1 MGSKQRELGAGS
13 MQLMHAYAPY
23 AAGLLALLVPLCEP
37 LGLRTGAP
45 GTVLHFFRCGPA
57 RFLHTEGAHGVRA
70 RRTGSAA
77 LPMQCA
83 HIFTEGPP
91 CMCLWPGAC
100 TECIS
105 RGAAFDLPRIRADR
119 GALIQIRV
127 WAVCTSCQRS
137 SAVTQTASL
146 SASALYA
153 FLCSFRRQP
162 PASCQPCR
170 AMAKATEMR
179 SLGEACREAEPPC
192 AAARAEMTLAAAA
205 AIAGS
210 AALGLLVSLSMFL
223 MIGAT
228 SGVTFNVVG
237 HVKTVLILAGGV
249 MLFGD
254 RMCATARPRRC
265 SLSLRQ
271 GPLCAMQARQEQGAI
286 GGRTARTVPVA
297 CWQAG
302 TMSLCMPSLCA
313 SPAAWTPTCP
323 DPRMPSPVSWRRAK
337 AACRGPLGPAQ
348 PGGAPLSGHGRPA
361 ASAGPAGAALVSGHA
376 RPAASAGL
384 PPRPHT
390 ASPNPQTAHM
400 RTCQR
405 PPSMLARQEACADSG
420 RAGPGRPPVKAAGV
434 ALAIAGIAWHS
445 WLGVRAKMAS
455 AEAAAAAAAAVAS
468 PPESDAAAG
477 AEAKPLLPSPGK
489 GASLRVH
496 SSPAA
501 A

>member
-1 MGSKQRELGAGS
+1 MQR
-13 MQLMHAYAPY
+13 
-23 AAGLLALLVPLCEP
+23 
-37 LGLRTGAP
+37 
-45 GTVLHFFRCGPA
+45 
-57 RFLHTEGAHGVRA
+57 
-70 RRTGSAA
+70 
-77 LPMQCA
+77 A
-83 HIFTEGPP
+83 HIFTERPP

-137 SAVTQTASL
+137 SVVTQTASL
-146 SASALYA
+146 LASALYA

-179 SLGEACREAEPPC
+179 SLGEACREAEPPR

-271 GPLCAMQARQEQGAI
+271 GPLSALQARQGQGAI

-297 CWQAG
+297 CWQGG

-323 DPRMPSPVSWRRAK
+323 DPRMPSPCSWRRAE

-348 PGGAPLSGHGRPA
+348 P
-361 ASAGPAGAALVSGHA
+361 GAALVSGHA
-376 RPAASAGL
+376 RPAASAEPAATAAHRKSQPTDRPHGDLPTTTQYACPTGGL
-384 PPRPHT
+384 VLIPAARVPAGRPSRPRAWRWRSPASPGTPGWACAPRWRPPRPPPPPPPPPLPHRRIRTRRRAPRRSRCCPRRARARVCACT
-390 ASPNPQTAHM
+390 A
-400 RTCQR
+400 R
-405 PPSMLARQEACADSG
+405 PPRPEAGQGGRGRLG
-420 RAGPGRPPVKAAGV
+420 RAGAVRGRPPRGWD
-434 ALAIAGIAWHS
+434 G
-445 WLGVRAKMAS
+445 GGS
-455 AEAAAAAAAAVAS
+455 ACCGAAAACRRRA
-468 PPESDAAAG
+468 
-477 AEAKPLLPSPGK
+477 
-489 GASLRVH
+489 
-496 SSPAA
+496 PAA
-501 A
+501 AQRVRHRLGWVRVVIIFRSWSHLLGKPYAEIKLQPVCA